1 MFLKPG
7 LRQMRCVMWSRE
19 FLGIDFYHIA
29 MWFIAYSVIGWCL
42 ESIYMS
48 WCNKKLTNR
57 GFNKGPFCPIY
68 GFGFVGGY
76 LLFRP
81 FAEDY
86 IILYFL
92 GVIAGTGFEF
102 FVAILMKKLLGE
114 VWWDY
119 NDKPFNYKGI
129 LCLESSIAWGFYC
142 LFLFKFL
149 HKFVSG
155 TTELIP
161 ENVGIVFIKTVAV
174 IFVLDFTVQL
184 TRALGVKYTM
194 ESMRN
199 TVYGV
204 RDKIKDYRRGL

>member
-1 MFLKPG
+1 
-7 LRQMRCVMWSRE
+7 MWNYQL
-19 FLGIDFYHIA
+19 LGIDFYHIA
-29 MWFIAYSVIGWCL
+29 MWFIAYSVIGWAI

-48 WCNKKLTNR
+48 WCNRKLTNR

-68 GFGFVGGY
+68 GFGFVGAY

-92 GVIAGTGFEF
+92 GVIAGTGFELV
-102 FVAILMKKLLGE
+102 VALLMKKSLGG

-142 LFLFKFL
+142 IFLFTFL
-149 HKFVSG
+149 QRFVAK
-155 TTELIP
+155 TTDLIP
-161 ENVGIVFIKTVAV
+161 ENVGIMFIKAVIV

-184 TRALGVKYTM
+184 TRVLGIKYTM
-194 ESMRN
+194 SN
-199 TVYGV
+199 F
-204 RDKIKDYRRGL
+204 RDKIRDYRRGL